1 MIIEEGQS
9 EEGAV
14 VRPWNHR
21 QNKESDMDFAEHRRI
36 VYDALCRLLP
46 GMPKTHKTFAQG
58 KLVELADAYNMNDED
73 DVLYISK
80 GIHQPGSNPHMQL
93 KLKRIQDGKE
103 KWYGGVHLNV
113 SAVDPGKDVP
123 SSLSNREKK
132 RLNDEGYFHWVG
144 VQFTADADG
153 SPRAFWPKGDPAR
166 DMKNQATRRRMSIAP
181 KDLQDKIDE
190 INRAQR
196 ANQEAQKH

>member
-1 MIIEEGQS
+1 VIIQEGQS

-21 QNKESDMDFAEHRRI
+21 ENKESDMDFAEHRRI
-36 VYDALCRLLP
+36 VSDALCRLLP
-46 GMPKTHKTFAQG
+46 GMPKQGKTNAQR
-58 KLVELADAYNMNDED
+58 KLVELAEAYDGKDDD

-80 GIHQPGSNPHMQL
+80 GIHQPRSNPHMQL
-93 KLKRIQDGKE
+93 KLERGRRVIGAF
-103 KWYGGVHLNV
+103 HLNV
-113 SAVDPGKDVP
+113 SAVDAGKDLHTT
-123 SSLSNREKK
+123 LSKGETR
-132 RLNDEGYFHWVG
+132 RLNEEGYFHWFG

-153 SPRAFWPKGDPAR
+153 SPRACWPKGDPPR

-181 KDLQDKIDE
+181 DDLQDTIDE